1 MYLLVPVSVC
11 MCARGCVQVSVWY
24 VLPLTLL
31 IYYFFASSLSHLTTP
46 PPADVKSL
54 DWHPYKRISCVGGG
68 GGGGG
73 GDLRAVLSACKMCPY
88 GAHPHLAVRP

>member
-31 IYYFFASSLSHLTTP
+31 IYFFFASSLSPNHSSTCI
-46 PPADVKSL
+46 VKSL
-54 DWHPYKRISCVGGG
+54 DWHPYKRISCVGWGG

-73 GDLRAVLSACKMCPY
+73 GAMSTSSQ
-88 GAHPHLAVRP
+88 